1 MSWMVA
7 VALLSLQRIRTF
19 PAATLITYEYVGVKQ
34 CSMPVQVGLSRLVY
48 SGPMNW
54 LPDAFD
60 KAARANRS
68 RTALVEEDR
77 SWTFGELAEESD
89 AIAAMLREKVAGHA
103 VGVLLLNSQKYV
115 TTLLGVWKAG
125 KTPVPLNYLLPP
137 QELAYII
144 KDSGMSALITS
155 QFFAQ
160 AVSAV
165 KPLFGDKGVILMA
178 DSPDFAPKASNASA
192 TYQDPAL
199 YLYTSGTT
207 GKPKGVILTHRNLA
221 TNVEACQRAG
231 GFDHRDSF
239 LCLLP
244 FFHTYAITGTILLP
258 LLNGS
263 KMVLVD
269 RFQPL
274 KVMKLIEDHAISVF
288 LAIPSMY
295 RVLAHT
301 EGDFKLNSVRFPI
314 SGGEPLPVAVAEAF
328 EKRFGVPIFEG
339 YGQTEASPVIS
350 LNVPAKRKIGTVG
363 PPLPGVEIAIW
374 DDQKN
379 PVDLDVIGEIMVRGP
394 NVMEGYYN
402 LPDET
407 SKTMTRGWLHTG
419 DLGTMDAEGFVTIT
433 GRKKDLIISA
443 GENIYPR
450 EIEEVLA
457 QHPKVKEVAV
467 IGVKDE
473 VRGEVPKAFVIAREG
488 MTVDEK
494 ELRHFCRENIAGYK
508 VPRHFAVVAD
518 LPRTPTGKVLK
529 RLLPAD

>member
-1 MSWMVA
+1 M
-7 VALLSLQRIRTF
+7 T
-19 PAATLITYEYVGVKQ
+19 
-34 CSMPVQVGLSRLVY
+34 
-48 SGPMNW
+48 W
-54 LPDAFD
+54 LPDIFER
-60 KAARANRS
+60 AARANSS
-68 RTALVEEDR
+68 RTALIEEDKA
-77 SWTFGELAEESD
+77 WTFGELSAEIDS
-89 AIAAMLREKVAGHA
+89 IAATVRERVAGDT
-103 VGVLLLNSQKYV
+103 VGILLLNSPKYV

-137 QELAYII
+137 QELAFII

-160 AVSAV
+160 AVAAL

-178 DSPDFAPKASNASA
+178 DDPDFAPPA
-192 TYQDPAL
+192 TKSVSPSYRDPAL

-207 GKPKGVILTHRNLA
+207 GKPKGVVLTHRNLGH
-221 TNVEACQRAG
+221 NVESCQIAG
-231 GFDHRDSF
+231 SFDHRDSF

-258 LLNGS
+258 LFSGS

-274 KVMKLIEDHAISVF
+274 KVMKLIEDHAVSVF

-295 RVLAHT
+295 RVLAHS
-301 EGDFKLNSVRFPI
+301 EGDFNLKSVRFPI

-350 LNVPAKRKIGTVG
+350 LNVPGRRKPGTVG

-374 DDQKN
+374 DDNKN
-379 PVDLDVIGEIMVRGP
+379 PVGPDVVGEIMVRGP
-394 NVMEGYYN
+394 NVMQGYFN
-402 LPDET
+402 LPEET
-407 SKTMTRGWLHTG
+407 SKTISREWLHTG
-419 DLGTMDAEGFVTIT
+419 DLGKMDAEGFVTIT

-494 ELRHFCRENIAGYK
+494 ELRHFCREHLAGYK
-508 VPRHFAVVAD
+508 VPKHIDVVPD
-518 LPRTPTGKVLK
+518 LPRTPTGKILK
-529 RLLPAD
+529 RMLPVS

>member
-1 MSWMVA
+1 M
-7 VALLSLQRIRTF
+7 T
-19 PAATLITYEYVGVKQ
+19 
-34 CSMPVQVGLSRLVY
+34 
-48 SGPMNW
+48 W

-60 KAARANRS
+60 AAAKVNGS

-77 SWTFGELAEESD
+77 KWTFGELAEESD
-89 AIAAMLREKVAGHA
+89 NIAAMLREKVAGDA
-103 VGVLLLNSQKYV
+103 VGILLLNSQKYV
-115 TTLLGVWKAG
+115 TTLFGVWKAG

-160 AVSAV
+160 SVAAL
-165 KPLFGDKGVILMA
+165 KPLFGDRGVILMA
-178 DSPDFAPKASNASA
+178 DDPDFAPRISKAVSVP
-192 TYQDPAL
+192 YRDPAL

-207 GKPKGVILTHRNLA
+207 GKPKGVVLTHRNLSY
-221 TNVEACQRAG
+221 NVDSCQRAG
-231 GFDHRDSF
+231 EFDHRDSF

-263 KMVLVD
+263 KIVLVD
-269 RFQPL
+269 RFQPM
-274 KVMKLIEDHAISVF
+274 KVMKLIEEHSISVF

-295 RVLAHT
+295 RVLAHS
-301 EGDFKLNSVRFPI
+301 EGDFNLKSVRFPI
-314 SGGEPLPVAVAEAF
+314 SGGEPLPLVVAEAF

-339 YGQTEASPVIS
+339 YGQTEASPVVS
-350 LNVPAKRKIGTVG
+350 LNLPNKRRLGTVG
-363 PPLPGVEIAIW
+363 PALPGVEIAIW

-379 PVDLDVIGEIMVRGP
+379 PVGPDVIGEIMVRGP
-394 NVMEGYYN
+394 SVMQCYYN

-407 SKTMTRGWLHTG
+407 SRTITSEWLHTG
-419 DLGTMDAEGFVTIT
+419 DLGKIDAEGFVTIT

-450 EIEEVLA
+450 EIEEVLV

-494 ELRHFCRENIAGYK
+494 ELRQFCRENLAGYK
-508 VPRHFAVVAD
+508 VPKHIALVPD

-529 RLLPAD
+529 RMLPTS